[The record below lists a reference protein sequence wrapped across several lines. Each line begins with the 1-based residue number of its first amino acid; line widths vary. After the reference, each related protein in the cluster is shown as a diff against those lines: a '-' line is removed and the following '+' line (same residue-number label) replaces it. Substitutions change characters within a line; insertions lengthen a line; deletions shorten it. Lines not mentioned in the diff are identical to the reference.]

1 MENSLAFIIE
11 DDNNLSLAY
20 SEAITEAGYQIKMI
34 RNGRDALK
42 SLETMEP
49 GLVILDLNLPI
60 VHGVEILTYIRSDKR
75 LENTRV
81 IITTA
86 DDQTAETLHEAA
98 DIVLVKP
105 VAYDQLRDLAS
116 RFLSP
121 AVKNQI

>member
-20 SEAITEAGYQIKMI
+20 SEAITEAGYQTKMI

-42 SLETMEP
+42 MLGTMQP
-49 GLVILDLNLPI
+49 KLVILDLNLPI
-60 VHGVEILTYIRSDKR
+60 VHGVEILKYIRSDER
-75 LENTRV
+75 LKNTRV
-81 IITTA
+81 IITSA
-86 DDQTAETLHEAA
+86 DDHIAETLHDSA

-116 RFLSP
+116 RLLNP
-121 AVKNQI
+121 VVKNKL